1 MRFIILSMGFFF
13 SLSVLGLPTTFPEIL
28 EWKKSP
34 IIELEN
40 QKVAVLKKNGQLK
53 NAFVVVTANE
63 DEVILKF
70 SGGEVVTIMPRS
82 KVQVPQ
88 VSPESGDVG
97 ELFIHDGT
105 IRYKAGLESSK
116 LRVKSAFFDLKIP
129 AGVDLFLAVIKKQPS
144 TKLQVISG
152 EMTAQFLDFEKT
164 QKLKAGDGV
173 LFVGEFDGE
182 NIKYDFLLNSRKAPH
197 GVLGPL
203 EKFDFESFTRAEKIK
218 HDEVK
223 KKLEAKKKAELIRQ
237 KKQKAYE
244 DSFLCREPFG
254 QRDQCYWQI
263 EKEQCFR
270 FRCKQHLAYLRVNAI
285 GADH

>member
-173 LFVGEFDGE
+173 LFVGEFD
-182 NIKYDFLLNSRKAPH
+182 
-197 GVLGPL
+197 
-203 EKFDFESFTRAEKIK
+203 FESFTRAEKIK

-270 FRCKQHLAYLRVNAI
+270 FRCNVSGQW
-285 GADH
+285 GAKTERPMDKSQCHPEPHVGECDY